1 MPAKQ
6 VGDRAGDNWTP
17 SEVNVNFLELLA
29 VFHSLKA
36 FNDKLEG
43 QHVKIMCDN
52 TTAVCCKNHMGT
64 SHSECCNALTV
75 EIWEWCVEHDIWL
88 TAAHIPGA
96 ANVQGDYE
104 SRVVHTGKEWQLNK
118 EMLQCT
124 LVALDRV
131 STHF

>member
-52 TTAVCCKNHMGT
+52 TMPL
-64 SHSECCNALTV
+64 S
-75 EIWEWCVEHDIWL
+75 
-88 TAAHIPGA
+88 
-96 ANVQGDYE
+96 
-104 SRVVHTGKEWQLNK
+104 VV
-118 EMLQCT
+118 
-124 LVALDRV
+124 
-131 STHF
+131 

>member
-1 MPAKQ
+1 MLRLCVIIQ
-6 VGDRAGDNWTP
+6 CRC
-17 SEVNVNFLELLA
+17 LLY
-29 VFHSLKA
+29 KP
-36 FNDKLEG
+36 
-43 QHVKIMCDN
+43 
-52 TTAVCCKNHMGT
+52 HMGT

-75 EIWEWCVEHDIWL
+75 EIWKWCAEHDIWL
-88 TAAHIPGA
+88 TAAHIPGT